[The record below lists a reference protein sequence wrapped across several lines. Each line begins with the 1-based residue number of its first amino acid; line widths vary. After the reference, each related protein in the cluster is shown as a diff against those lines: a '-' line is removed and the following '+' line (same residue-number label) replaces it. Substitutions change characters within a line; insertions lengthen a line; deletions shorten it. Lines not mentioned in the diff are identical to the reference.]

1 MRKDTLWLLAGML
14 ACAPAGREPSL
25 TEVVRDAPGDA
36 PAGMVWIPGG
46 RFRMGGSGQHAGPA
60 ERPVHAVEVDGFF
73 MDIHDVTNAEFAAFV
88 KATGY
93 VTLAERAPTAEEIL
107 RQAGPGA
114 VAPPPELLVAGSVVF
129 APTKHEVD
137 LRDPSQWWRW
147 TPGANWKHPEGPRS
161 SIVGKDDYPVVHVA
175 WHDAVAYATWA
186 GKRLPTEA
194 EWEMAAR
201 GGRESAEHVWGDAP
215 HDDERPHANIYEGTF
230 PLHPAAVK
238 SVGSYSANAYGL
250 HDMSGNVWQWTL
262 DAYAPD
268 TYRRD
273 STRGIVRNP
282 TGPFVGG
289 AASGQQPQRVL
300 RGGSYLCSDSYCR
313 GYRISARSPG
323 DPDSGASHIGF
334 RTVMT
339 VPQWRARH
347 APRE

>member
-1 MRKDTLWLLAGML
+1 
-14 ACAPAGREPSL
+14 
-25 TEVVRDAPGDA
+25 
-36 PAGMVWIPGG
+36 
-46 RFRMGGSGQHAGPA
+46 MGGSGQYAGPA

-73 MDIHDVTNAEFAAFV
+73 MDIHTVTNAEFAEFV
-88 KATGY
+88 KASGY

-107 RQAGPGA
+107 RQAPAGA
-114 VAPPPELLVAGSVVF
+114 AAPPPELLVAGSVVF
-129 APTKHEVD
+129 APTEHEVD

-161 SIVGKDDYPVVHVA
+161 SIVGKEDHPVVHVA

-201 GGRESAEHVWGDAP
+201 GGRENAEHVWGDAP
-215 HDDERPHANIYEGTF
+215 HDGQHPQANIYEGTF

-238 SVGSYSANAYGL
+238 PVGSYSANAYGL

-262 DAYAPD
+262 DVYAAD

-273 STRGIVRNP
+273 SALGVVRNP
-282 TGPFVGG
+282 MGPAVKHLER
-289 AASGQQPQRVL
+289 AL
-300 RGGSYLCSDSYCR
+300 RGGSFLCSDSYCR

-323 DPDSGASHIGF
+323 DPDSGASHIGV

-339 VPQWRARH
+339 VAQWKARH
-347 APRE
+347 ATQERP